1 MTVFTNNTNDLTA
14 TVLNF
19 LHDFRAMSMNKAV
32 NFFQKNIVMDR
43 GIYGESARFHISE
56 EVQNDTELMGMI
68 RIYSDNEAS

>member
-1 MTVFTNNTNDLTA
+1 MTVFTNNTNDFTA

-32 NFFQKNIVMDR
+32 NFFEKNVVLD
-43 GIYGESARFHISE
+43 GGTYGESARFHLSE
-56 EVQNDTELMGMI
+56 EVQSDAELMGMI

>member
-1 MTVFTNNTNDLTA
+1 MTVFTNNPTDLSA

-32 NFFQKNIVMDR
+32 NFFEKNILLD
-43 GIYGESARFHISE
+43 GAIYGESARFHISE

>member
-1 MTVFTNNTNDLTA
+1 MTVFTNNPTDLSG

-32 NFFQKNIVMDR
+32 NFFEKNIVLDG

-56 EVQNDTELMGMI
+56 EVQKDRVLM
-68 RIYSDNEAS
+68 RIVLEYADNEAS

>member
-14 TVLNF
+14 TVQDF
-19 LHDFRAMSMNKAV
+19 LHDFRAMSNTKAV
-32 NFFQKNIVMDR
+32 KFFEKNIVLDG

>member
-14 TVLNF
+14 TVQDF
-19 LHDFRAMSMNKAV
+19 LHDFRAMSMKKAIK
-32 NFFQKNIVMDR
+32 FFEDNIVLDG